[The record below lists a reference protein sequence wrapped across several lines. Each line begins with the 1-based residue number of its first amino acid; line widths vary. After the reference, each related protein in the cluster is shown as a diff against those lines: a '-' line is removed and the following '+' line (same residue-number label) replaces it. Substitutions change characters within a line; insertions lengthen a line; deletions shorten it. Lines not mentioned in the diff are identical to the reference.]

1 MKTLSLILFLSFML
15 TEARSQALLQKISGF
30 HLGCSKSETQ
40 TAIVSRGGVQA
51 ADLQEYKKLKYGDY
65 TAEVKVNYVN
75 GVSTDVT
82 LTITPPFGKVTLK
95 DFHGIRAQLDAD
107 YGPGKMFKEF
117 RIPYV
122 DGDGYEVDAVMVDKG
137 TYSCSWS
144 PGNTGAPAFVLMWIA
159 ADGGIRV
166 RYSQEPL
173 PKRPGT

>member
-1 MKTLSLILFLSFML
+1 MKTLSLIFVLTLVLS
-15 TEARSQALLQKISGF
+15 EARSQALLQEISGF

-40 TAIVSRGGVQA
+40 TAILSRGGVQA
-51 ADLQEYKKLKYGDY
+51 ADLQEFKKLKYGDY

-75 GVSTDVT
+75 GLSTDVT
-82 LTITPPFGKVTLK
+82 LAITPPFGKVTLE
-95 DFHGIRAQLDAD
+95 DFHAIRAQLDAD

-144 PGNTGAPAFVLMWIA
+144 PGKTRAPAFVLMWIA

-166 RYSQEPL
+166 RYSQVPL
-173 PKRPGT
+173 ARRPGT